1 MAAGQVG
8 VRGVNALKPV
18 EMDSKTETENVTIQR
33 QNTEESRAPEQAD
46 KQDGVMSKSCA
57 VNGGW
62 SPWGKMVRML

>member
-46 KQDGVMSKSCA
+46 KQDGVMSNRA
-57 VNGGW
+57 QVNELLIHLY
-62 SPWGKMVRML
+62 SKL